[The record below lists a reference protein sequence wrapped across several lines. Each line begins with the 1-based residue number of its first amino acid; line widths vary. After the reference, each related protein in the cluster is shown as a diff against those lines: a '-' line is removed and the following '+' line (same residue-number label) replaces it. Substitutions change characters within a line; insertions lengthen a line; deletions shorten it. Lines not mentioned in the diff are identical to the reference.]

1 MRLLGPVKDLDC
13 LIHSVFFILIMRFE
27 EGKPNSYKSMER
39 PPHCMWGHLP
49 ITHFHVQPQILG
61 SFAEFNDHIANSC
74 VYISYLGSTLSVFP
88 VSSVAFGSIIKV
100 SVGVVN
106 FLDGIFIIQGDF
118 LTGPQ
123 LSIGLRSILSEK
135 KELILMFR
143 PLA

>member
-1 MRLLGPVKDLDC
+1 
-13 LIHSVFFILIMRFE
+13 
-27 EGKPNSYKSMER
+27 
-39 PPHCMWGHLP
+39 MWGHLP
-49 ITHFHVQPQILG
+49 ITHFHVQPQNLG
-61 SFAEFNDHIANSC
+61 SFTEFNDHIANSC

-135 KELILMFR
+135 KELILMFC